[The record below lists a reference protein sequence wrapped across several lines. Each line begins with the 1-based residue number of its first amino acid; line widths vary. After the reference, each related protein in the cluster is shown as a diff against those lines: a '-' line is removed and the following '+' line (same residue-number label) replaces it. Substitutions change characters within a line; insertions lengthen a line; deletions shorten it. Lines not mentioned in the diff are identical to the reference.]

1 MSRRNTRQGK
11 AKRRAE
17 RERRQR
23 STPSGQGPQ
32 APEVQAVGPKASGIQ
47 AFLAVPRPDGPG
59 PLNPDKR
66 GSGGRS
72 AADGGLVTV
81 EEPDEITAEEPDEAD
96 LDTSADPGDFGG
108 LDADDADL
116 QATLTVLAVLADD
129 IGEDSEVADDLAGD
143 TGDLIGDADDLIEDT
158 DVLAG
163 DADDVASDAA
173 SWPAT
178 LASWKYRADQK
189 TSGHLR
195 QASRPPRRA
204 ARTRRS
210 WSSVMM
216 TKTCRPRG
224 SRSRARPRTRSRTI

>member
-1 MSRRNTRQGK
+1 MAHQALAAMMPQFGDVVIGVSCRGGLGGDGMSRRNTRQGK

-59 PLNPDKR
+59 PLNSDKQ

-72 AADGGLVTV
+72 AADGGLITVEEADEITVEEADEITV

-108 LDADDADL
+108 LDAD
-116 QATLTVLAVLADD
+116 
-129 IGEDSEVADDLAGD
+129 
-143 TGDLIGDADDLIEDT
+143 
-158 DVLAG
+158 
-163 DADDVASDAA
+163 
-173 SWPAT
+173 
-178 LASWKYRADQK
+178 
-189 TSGHLR
+189 
-195 QASRPPRRA
+195 
-204 ARTRRS
+204 
-210 WSSVMM
+210 
-216 TKTCRPRG
+216 
-224 SRSRARPRTRSRTI
+224 